1 MIRNPILIRSERGF
15 TLIEIIIAIVL
26 IGIAVPSI
34 MIPFSGLSDT
44 KTPEFTVQGSFIAQ
58 KRIERMADKNQA
70 NALADCNN
78 GNEGA
83 YTLNCVAA
91 TVNASDPDTAAT
103 STFATKITLTVS
115 RADGAMSPLTFTTL
129 IVQ

>member
-1 MIRNPILIRSERGF
+1 MINHTKNEQGF
-15 TLIEIIIAIVL
+15 TLIEIIIAMVL

-44 KTPEFTVQGSFIAQ
+44 KTPEYTVQGSFIAQ
-58 KRIERMADKNQA
+58 KRIERMADKTQT

-83 YTLNCVAA
+83 YSLSCTAT
-91 TVNASDPDTAAT
+91 TVNASDPDTSTT
-103 STFATKITLTVS
+103 STFATKIILTVS
-115 RADGAMSPLTFTTL
+115 RSDGAMSPLTFTTL